1 MLRLLHILNCLCL
14 EVKDSTFPEVGQIDL
29 WTKADAWT
37 YFENL
42 MLNDT

>member
-1 MLRLLHILNCLCL
+1 MYVTYIKSLRSA
-14 EVKDSTFPEVGQIDL
+14 VKDSTFPETGKIGL

>member
-1 MLRLLHILNCLCL
+1 MYVTYIKSLCSA
-14 EVKDSTFPEVGQIDL
+14 VKDSTFPETGKIGL